1 MKRLHMPA
9 LTRVLSA
16 IAAST
21 AAAFALSACTPA
33 STAATSTNA
42 DGATKIVIS
51 EPVHSLGYLPLY
63 VAINEG
69 IFKKHGLDVTVTTQS
84 SGGSAH
90 VNAVLGGQSWGFIGG
105 PEHNG
110 FVKAQDTT
118 GGTEIKAIANVVN
131 RGNVYMVART
141 GVDAPPIS
149 SIEDAAAFLKGKK
162 IVTGAYGGTPNSILR
177 YILAKGGLSIQDI
190 TLSESADAS
199 APLAI
204 LSQGKADFALI
215 AEPIITQGITKGV
228 WQEPFLSVPAV
239 LGDYAYSTINVP
251 VKSYS
256 ENNGPKTTQ
265 AFVDAMSEA
274 LKLTNSDRATAERV
288 AAAQFNNLDKNVI
301 TSVLDK
307 AYEDHLWPADATIT
321 EQSAALSLAVARG
334 AGALKDTDHPAT
346 YTDVVDLRFVQ
357 AK

>member
-1 MKRLHMPA
+1 MPA
-9 LTRVLSA
+9 LTRILSA

-21 AAAFALSACTPA
+21 AAVFALSACTPA

-42 DGATKIVIS
+42 YGATKIVIS

-69 IFKKHGLDVTVTTQS
+69 IFKKHGLDVSVTTQS

-141 GVDAPPIS
+141 GVDAP
-149 SIEDAAAFLKGKK
+149 SINSVKDAAAFLKGKR

-177 YILAKGGLSIQDI
+177 YILAKGGLSTQDI

-215 AEPIITQGITKGV
+215 AEPIITQGVATGV
-228 WQEPFLSVPAV
+228 WQKPFLSVPGV
-239 LGDYAYSTINVP
+239 LGEYAYSTINVP

-256 ENNGPKTTQ
+256 ENNEPKTTQ
-265 AFVDAMSEA
+265 AFVDSMTEA
-274 LKLTNSDRATAERV
+274 LQLTNSDRTAAERV
-288 AAAQFNNLDKNVI
+288 AAAQFSNLDKSVI
-301 TSVLDK
+301 ASVLDK

-334 AGALKDTDHPAT
+334 AGALKDTDHPAA
-346 YTDVVDLRFVQ
+346 YSDVVDLRFVQ

>member
-1 MKRLHMPA
+1 
-9 LTRVLSA
+9 
-16 IAAST
+16 
-21 AAAFALSACTPA
+21 
-33 STAATSTNA
+33 
-42 DGATKIVIS
+42 
-51 EPVHSLGYLPLY
+51 
-63 VAINEG
+63 
-69 IFKKHGLDVTVTTQS
+69 
-84 SGGSAH
+84 

-149 SIEDAAAFLKGKK
+149 SLEDAAAFLKGKK

-190 TLSESADAS
+190 TLSESAEAS

-215 AEPIITQGITKGV
+215 TEPIITQGITKGV
-228 WQEPFLSVPAV
+228 WQEPFLSIPAV

-265 AFVDAMSEA
+265 AFVDAMTEA
-274 LKLTNSDRATAERV
+274 LKLTKSDRATAERV
-288 AAAQFNNLDKNVI
+288 AAAQFNNLDKSVI

-307 AYEDHLWPADATIT
+307 AYEDNLWPADATIT
-321 EQSAALSLAVARG
+321 EQSAALSLAVARE
-334 AGALKDTDHPAT
+334 AGTLKDTDHPAT

>member
-1 MKRLHMPA
+1 MPA
-9 LTRVLSA
+9 LTRILSA

-21 AAAFALSACTPA
+21 AAVFALSACTPA

-69 IFKKHGLDVTVTTQS
+69 IFKKHGLDVSVTTQS

-141 GVDAPPIS
+141 GVDAPPITS
-149 SIEDAAAFLKGKK
+149 VKDAAAFLKGKR

-177 YILAKGGLSIQDI
+177 YILASGGLSTQDI

-215 AEPIITQGITKGV
+215 AEPIITQGVAKGV
-228 WQEPFLSVPAV
+228 WQKPFLSVPAV
-239 LGDYAYSTINVP
+239 LGEYAYSTINVP

-265 AFVDAMSEA
+265 AFVDSMTEA
-274 LKLTNSDRATAERV
+274 LQLTNSDRTAAERV
-288 AAAQFNNLDKNVI
+288 AAAQFSNLDKSVI
-301 TSVLDK
+301 ASVLDK
-307 AYEDHLWPADATIT
+307 AYEDHLWPANSTIS
-321 EQSAALSLAVARG
+321 EKSAALSLAVARG
-334 AGALKDTDHPAT
+334 AGALKDTDHPAA
-346 YTDVVDLRFVQ
+346 YSDVVDLRFVQ